1 MKYYSIFILF
11 FVLIVSCKQRQ
22 QPVVTP
28 WGETITMEQD
38 DDADADSL
46 AAFDLDQIVH
56 AGELIALTIS
66 GPTTCYDYR
75 GTRLGLHA
83 MLCQRLADTLG
94 IRLRLEICRDTTE
107 LMARLQSGDGDLVAY
122 PLLTNDSL
130 GWLIPTEKP
139 LLQEAVHQWFS
150 PSLLSLVQK
159 EEQQLLRSGGGV
171 KRHVYAPMLNSNE
184 GIISR
189 YDALFQRYCQPIRW
203 DWRLMAAQCYQESTF
218 DPNALSFAGAR
229 GLMQIMPQTAD
240 HLQLPRS
247 QLNNPEQN
255 IAQTKNHGLCAAG
268 GYRRRLS
275 LGHPEK
281 RIWRRTRYSAHDSG
295 GNDLCR
301 LHPDNGKGNQKR
313 RSDFNRNDP
322 ARYNGCAQSDDLSRN
337 GRFWLSADGETVDHD
352 ADSRDAVQLFWLC
365 LSAGGPEICTCR
377 DGSCFHG
384 CESSDCEYHGSC
396 VCRRSGHRAE
406 ACGLCSDSCGIA
418 PVQYERRR
426 KAKAAAYC
434 IAHILANNNNQPSRR
449 NFARD

>member
-38 DDADADSL
+38 NDADADSL
-46 AAFDLDQIVH
+46 AAFDLDQTVH

-107 LMARLQSGDGDLVAY
+107 LMARLQSGDGDLAAY

-255 IAQTKNHGLCAAG
+255 IAAA
-268 GYRRRLS
+268 S
-275 LGHPEK
+275 
-281 RIWRRTRYSAHDSG
+281 RYLAELEHTFADVPSRHERQNFVLA
-295 GNDLCR
+295 
-301 LHPDNGKGNQKR
+301 
-313 RSDFNRNDP
+313 
-322 ARYNGCAQSDDLSRN
+322 AYNGGAHHIRDAMALARRDGRNQHSWDVVSGYVQLLSNPQYYQDPVVQHGYMRGYETVGYVRLIRQRYQQYKGVKAKTVTSTPQKSRN
-337 GRFWLSADGETVDHD
+337 EKHRNK
-352 ADSRDAVQLFWLC
+352 
-365 LSAGGPEICTCR
+365 
-377 DGSCFHG
+377 FH
-384 CESSDCEYHGSC
+384 
-396 VCRRSGHRAE
+396 
-406 ACGLCSDSCGIA
+406 L
-418 PVQYERRR
+418 
-426 KAKAAAYC
+426 
-434 IAHILANNNNQPSRR
+434 
-449 NFARD
+449 

>member
-1 MKYYSIFILF
+1 M
-11 FVLIVSCKQRQ
+11 LIVSCKQRQ
-22 QPVVTP
+22 QPVITP

-107 LMARLQSGDGDLVAY
+107 LMARLQSGDGDLAAY

-255 IAQTKNHGLCAAG
+255 IAAA
-268 GYRRRLS
+268 S
-275 LGHPEK
+275 
-281 RIWRRTRYSAHDSG
+281 RYLAELEHTFADVPSRHERQNFVLA
-295 GNDLCR
+295 
-301 LHPDNGKGNQKR
+301 
-313 RSDFNRNDP
+313 
-322 ARYNGCAQSDDLSRN
+322 AYNGGAHHIRDAMALARRDGRNQHSWDVVSGYVQLLSNPQYYQDPVVQHGYMRGYETVGYVRLIRQRYQQYKGVKAKTVTSTPQKSRN
-337 GRFWLSADGETVDHD
+337 EKHRNK
-352 ADSRDAVQLFWLC
+352 
-365 LSAGGPEICTCR
+365 
-377 DGSCFHG
+377 FH
-384 CESSDCEYHGSC
+384 
-396 VCRRSGHRAE
+396 
-406 ACGLCSDSCGIA
+406 L
-418 PVQYERRR
+418 
-426 KAKAAAYC
+426 
-434 IAHILANNNNQPSRR
+434 
-449 NFARD
+449 